1 MRVGPARSVRIA
13 VPAYTLDSYV
23 DDAQR
28 SLAAGVMALDAAG
41 IKIEDVDVL
50 QGCCY
55 LDHVRNVL
63 AGRFMRGTAT
73 DMIFLDGDVGF
84 EPESLL
90 RLCQVT
96 QPLVAGIYPK
106 KKDPAE
112 WPVNPMAGE
121 IWSDAE
127 GLIACE
133 MVPTGFMRI
142 NRLVFEALSDVPT
155 YAHEDGPL
163 KAYFKT
169 EVRDGEYWG
178 EDVEFC
184 RLWREAGGQIKAF
197 AEMELRHTSPTQ
209 TYTGNWGQWLRDQM
223 KMAA

>member
-13 VPAYTLDSYV
+13 VPAYTLSAFV

-41 IKIEDVDVL
+41 IHIEDVDVL

-63 AGRFMRGTAT
+63 AGRFMRGKAT

-90 RLCQVT
+90 RLCQVSA
-96 QPLVAGIYPK
+96 PLVAGIYRK
-106 KKDPAE
+106 KKEPVE
-112 WPVNPMAGE
+112 WPVQPSAGE
-121 IWSDAE
+121 MWSDRE
-127 GLIACE
+127 GLIECD

-142 NRLVFEALSDVPT
+142 NRRVFEALDVPT

-169 EVRDGEYWG
+169 EVRDGDYWG

-184 RLWREAGGQIKAF
+184 RLWKEAGGSIKAF
-197 AEMELRHTSPTQ
+197 AEMELRHVGPTQ
-209 TYTGNWGQWLRDQM
+209 AYTGSWGAWLRQQM
-223 KMAA
+223 KEAA

>member
-13 VPAYTLDSYV
+13 VPAYTPESYV

-41 IKIEDVDVL
+41 IKVEDVDVL

-63 AGRFMRGTAT
+63 AGRFMRGKAT

-84 EPESLL
+84 EPDSLL
-90 RLCQVT
+90 RLCQST

-106 KKDPAE
+106 KKDPVE
-112 WPVNPMAGE
+112 WPVTPTPGPM
-121 IWSDAE
+121 WSDAE
-127 GLIACE
+127 GLIDCQ

-142 NRLVFEALSDVPT
+142 NRIVFETIDAPT

-169 EVRDGEYWG
+169 EVRDGDYWG

-184 RLWREAGGQIKAF
+184 RLWREAGGKVKAF
-197 AEMELRHTSPTQ
+197 AEMELRHTSPTK
-209 TYTGNWGQWLRDQM
+209 TYTGNWGAWLREQI
-223 KMAA
+223 KEAA